1 VCRIKQAE
9 HIAVKQAERMAA
21 LEAFRRFWGM
31 PRFDLLQVHN
41 LLSWEGHLRTLLAM
55 KAAGRLRYVGTNC
68 RLHRSLHPNCDR
80 PCVQRRSS
88 AANMKLLGSEATKRG
103 AHS

>member
-1 VCRIKQAE
+1 
-9 HIAVKQAERMAA
+9 
-21 LEAFRRFWGM
+21 
-31 PRFDLLQVHN
+31 
-41 LLSWEGHLRTLLAM
+41 
-55 KAAGRLRYVGTNC
+55 
-68 RLHRSLHPNCDR
+68 LHPNRDR